1 MMKIMMMENAYK
13 EAIVLAGGF
22 GTRLQGVV
30 KDVPKPMAPING
42 RPFLTYILDYL
53 IEYHYTR
60 VILSVG
66 YLHEKIE
73 EFFGRQYKSLEIDY
87 AVETEPLGTGG
98 GILFAMSKCKTDNV
112 LVINGDTMFKVDLDA
127 FERFYAE
134 KECLLSIV
142 LREVEDVSRYGS
154 VTIGNNNLIT
164 LFSEKGV
171 SSGHGFINGGVYMI
185 NRALFEKYPRSQKFS
200 FEKDLMEKLYTQ
212 EQFYAMPSDGYFI
225 DIGIPEDYARAQNEL

>member
-1 MMKIMMMENAYK
+1 MNTECK
-13 EAIVLAGGF
+13 EVIVLAGGF

-30 KDVPKPMAPING
+30 KDVPKPMAPVNG

-53 IEYHYTR
+53 IEYHYTK

-73 EFFGRQYKSLEIDY
+73 EYFGNQYKSLEIDY

-98 GILFAMSKCKTDNV
+98 GIAYAMSKCQTNNV
-112 LVINGDTMFKVDLDA
+112 LVINGDTMFKVNLTE
-127 FERFYAE
+127 FEQFFAE
-134 KECLLSIV
+134 KRCQLSIV

-154 VTIGNNNLIT
+154 VTIGNNNMII
-164 LFSEKGV
+164 LFSEKGI
-171 SSGHGFINGGVYMI
+171 SAGHGFINGGVYMI
-185 NRALFEKYPRSQKFS
+185 NRALFDKYPQPKKFS
-200 FEKDLMEKLYTQ
+200 FEKDLMEKYYTR
-212 EQFYAMPSDGYFI
+212 EMFFAMPSDGYFI

>member
-1 MMKIMMMENAYK
+1 MTMKYK
-13 EAIVLAGGF
+13 EAIILAGGF

-30 KDVPKPMAPING
+30 KDVPKPMAPVNG
-42 RPFLTYILDYL
+42 HPFLTYILDYL
-53 IEYHYTR
+53 IEYQYNK

-66 YLHEKIE
+66 YQHEKIE
-73 EFFGRQYKSLEIDY
+73 DYFGNQYKNLEIDY

-98 GILFAMSKCKTDNV
+98 GILFAMSKCQTGNV

-142 LREVEDVSRYGS
+142 LREVDDVSRYGS

-171 SSGHGFINGGVYMI
+171 SSGRGFINGGVYMI
-185 NRALFEKYPRSQKFS
+185 NRTLFDKYPQPRKFS
-200 FEKDLMEKLYTQ
+200 FEKDLIEKYYTQ
-212 EQFYAMPSDGYFI
+212 EQFFAMLSNGYFI